1 MIKDYVMLF
10 EEFDNTL
17 YEDDE
22 LSGGKRAALSRG
34 DDILTKEQYAACYVV
49 AKNKLGRQEDTRR
62 DGDSS
67 MTRTAMNMSND
78 SSEDWKNLSGA
89 KLSIQL
95 GLKPQTVERNISKF
109 VMMLNGNMEGT
120 PSNVLY
126 PEIKNHF
133 EEFEGMQI
141 AEVIAMAEEAL
152 DPNADTSMYDEYL
165 DKTREQ
171 GKKSREKKKVETTE
185 LRRNIREI
193 FLNLLDAI
201 GDPIKAAK
209 MTSARLAKEYDM
221 DRDKIVQEAMREFKN
236 EQTLITA
243 WRKSKKG

>member
-1 MIKDYVMLF
+1 MLKDYVMLF
-10 EEFDNTL
+10 EEFDNTI
-17 YEDDE
+17 YEEE
-22 LSGGKRAALSRG
+22 LTGGKKAALSRG

-49 AKNKLGRQEDTRR
+49 AKNKLGRQEDNRR

-78 SSEDWKNLSGA
+78 NAEDWKNLSGA

-109 VMMLNGNMEGT
+109 VMMLNGNMDGT
-120 PSNVLY
+120 PANALY

-133 EEFEGMQI
+133 EEFEGMQF
-141 AEVIAMAEEAL
+141 AEVIALAEESL

-165 DKTREQ
+165 DKTSEH
-171 GKKSREKKKVETTE
+171 GKKAREKKKVEANE

-201 GDPIKAAK
+201 GNPVRAAK
-209 MTSARLAKEYDM
+209 MTSARLAKEYNI

-236 EQTLITA
+236 EQTLIDA
-243 WRKSKKG
+243 WRKSKRG